1 MKTLQVIIH
10 CLPREIDQLER
21 VLDKLHEGAG
31 LLESSHRV
39 ILDVTLNLNDTFTDW
54 NTSTL
59 DQKFFTNKFE
69 IIKAKNDWTYK
80 NLFEVDTENKCLGI
94 NDKRRNSIRE
104 AEEEVTHFMY
114 LDLDLHFSSLNLGYL
129 FLALDQI
136 TNKYQIVS
144 SQLTKLWDSSWDVLC
159 NSQFINQSYEFYKE
173 LDPYLMES
181 YSQQSQVEIRP
192 IQGVKFG
199 GGWFNAFSKNLLQE
213 IDIPDSLGPYG
224 QDDTFVMMGAN
235 IMQQKGYD
243 IKQYVLDG
251 MIVCENIKHSIY
263 KYNPYENYIED
274 LSFEDKG
281 RKYKHAYKANA
292 TKNFDL
298 ELQKFYTRL
307 NKEVL

>member
-1 MKTLQVIIH
+1 MKTLQIIIH

-21 VLDKLHEGAG
+21 VLDKLHEGAS
-31 LLESSHRV
+31 LLQPSHRV
-39 ILDVTLNLNDTFTDW
+39 ILDVTLNLNDIFTDW

-59 DQKFFTNKFE
+59 DQKFFTNKFKA
-69 IIKAKNDWTYK
+69 IKAKRDWTYK

-104 AEEEVTHFMY
+104 VEEEVTHFMY
-114 LDLDLHFSSLNLGYL
+114 LDLDLYFSSLNLGYL
-129 FLALDQI
+129 FSALDQI

-159 NSQFINQSYEFYKE
+159 NSQFINQSYEFYKN

-181 YSQQSQVEIRP
+181 YSQQNQVEIRP

-213 IDIPDSLGPYG
+213 INIPDSLGPYG

-243 IKQYVLDG
+243 VRQYVLDG
-251 MIVCENIKHSIY
+251 MMVCENIKHSIY
-263 KYNPYENYIED
+263 KYNPYQDYITD
-274 LSFEDKG
+274 LSFINNG
-281 RKYKHAYKANA
+281 RDFKKKYREQSHIAYQN
-292 TKNFDL
+292 
-298 ELQKFYTRL
+298 ELQNLIQRL
-307 NKEVL
+307 

>member
-1 MKTLQVIIH
+1 MKILQIVIH

-80 NLFEVDTENKCLGI
+80 NLFEVDIKNKCLGI

-104 AEEEVTHFMY
+104 VKEEVTHFMY
-114 LDLDLHFSSLNLGYL
+114 LDLDLYFSSLNLGYL

-144 SQLTKLWDSSWDVLC
+144 S
-159 NSQFINQSYEFYKE
+159 
-173 LDPYLMES
+173 
-181 YSQQSQVEIRP
+181 
-192 IQGVKFG
+192 
-199 GGWFNAFSKNLLQE
+199 
-213 IDIPDSLGPYG
+213 
-224 QDDTFVMMGAN
+224 
-235 IMQQKGYD
+235 
-243 IKQYVLDG
+243 
-251 MIVCENIKHSIY
+251 
-263 KYNPYENYIED
+263 
-274 LSFEDKG
+274 
-281 RKYKHAYKANA
+281 
-292 TKNFDL
+292 
-298 ELQKFYTRL
+298 
-307 NKEVL
+307 

>member
-10 CLPREIDQLER
+10 CLPREVDQLER

-59 DQKFFTNKFE
+59 DQKFFTSKFE

-80 NLFEVDTENKCLGI
+80 NLFEVDTDNKCLGI
-94 NDKRRNSIRE
+94 NDKRRNSIKE

-114 LDLDLHFSSLNLGYL
+114 LDLDLYFSSLNLGYL

-213 IDIPDSLGPYG
+213 INIPDSLGPYG

-243 IKQYVLDG
+243 VRQYVLDG
-251 MIVCENIKHSIY
+251 MMVCENIKHSIY
-263 KYNPYENYIED
+263 KHNPYRDYITD
-274 LSFEDKG
+274 LSFINNG
-281 RKYKHAYKANA
+281 RDFKKKYREQSHIAYQN
-292 TKNFDL
+292 
-298 ELQKFYTRL
+298 ELQNLIQRL
-307 NKEVL
+307 

>member
-54 NTSTL
+54 NTSIL
-59 DQKFFTNKFE
+59 DQKFFTTKFE

-80 NLFEVDTENKCLGI
+80 NLFEVDTDDKCLGI

-114 LDLDLHFSSLNLGYL
+114 LDLDLYFSSLNLGYL

-144 SQLTKLWDSSWDVLC
+144 SQLTKLWDSSWDMLC

-181 YSQQSQVEIRP
+181 YSQQSQVEIKP

-213 IDIPDSLGPYG
+213 INIPDSLGPYG

-243 IKQYVLDG
+243 VRQYVLDG
-251 MIVCENIKHSIY
+251 MMVCENIKHSIY
-263 KYNPYENYIED
+263 KHNPYQDYITD
-274 LSFEDKG
+274 LSFINNG
-281 RKYKHAYKANA
+281 RDFKKKYREQSHIAYQN
-292 TKNFDL
+292 
-298 ELQKFYTRL
+298 ELQNLIQRL
-307 NKEVL
+307 

>member
-1 MKTLQVIIH
+1 MKTLQIIIH

-21 VLDKLHEGAG
+21 VLDKLHEGAS
-31 LLESSHRV
+31 LLQSSHRV
-39 ILDVTLNLNDTFTDW
+39 ILDVTLNLNDIFTDW

-69 IIKAKNDWTYK
+69 AIKAKSDWTYK

-104 AEEEVTHFMY
+104 VEEEVTHFMY
-114 LDLDLHFSSLNLGYL
+114 LDLDLYFSSLNLGYL
-129 FLALDQI
+129 FSALDQI

-159 NSQFINQSYEFYKE
+159 NSRFINQSYEFYKN

-181 YSQQSQVEIRP
+181 YSQQNQVEIRP

-213 IDIPDSLGPYG
+213 INIPDSLGPYG

-243 IKQYVLDG
+243 VRQYVLDG
-251 MIVCENIKHSIY
+251 MMVCENIKHSIY
-263 KYNPYENYIED
+263 KYNPYQDYITD
-274 LSFEDKG
+274 LSFINNG
-281 RKYKHAYKANA
+281 RDFKKKYREQSHIAYQN
-292 TKNFDL
+292 
-298 ELQKFYTRL
+298 ELQNLIQRL
-307 NKEVL
+307 